1 MLAESKK
8 IMISGTPEKTELNQK
23 NMETNITHEDTVTR
37 VMEALES
44 IRPFLNKDGGDIELI
59 DVKDNQVFVKLLGN
73 CSGCSLN
80 FSTLKL
86 GVENTI
92 KQHAP
97 EIEKVI
103 NVE

>member
-1 MLAESKK
+1 
-8 IMISGTPEKTELNQK
+8 
-23 NMETNITHEDTVTR
+23 MEINTAHEETVTK
-37 VMEALES
+37 VMEALDS

-59 DVKDNQVFVKLLGN
+59 DVKDNTVYVKLLGN
-73 CSGCSLN
+73 WSGCSLN

-86 GVENTI
+86 GVENSI
-92 KQHAP
+92 KQYAP

>member
-1 MLAESKK
+1 MDINTA
-8 IMISGTPEKTELNQK
+8 
-23 NMETNITHEDTVTR
+23 HEDTVTK
-37 VMEALES
+37 VMEALDS

-59 DVKDNQVFVKLLGN
+59 DVKDNIVYVKLLGN

-86 GVENTI
+86 GVENSI
-92 KQHAP
+92 KQNAP
-97 EIEKVI
+97 EILKVV

>member
-1 MLAESKK
+1 ME
-8 IMISGTPEKTELNQK
+8 IKT
-23 NMETNITHEDTVTR
+23 THEDTVTK
-37 VMEALES
+37 VMEALDS

-59 DVKDNQVFVKLLGN
+59 DVKDETVFVKLLGN

-92 KQHAP
+92 KQYAP
-97 EIEKVI
+97 EIEKVV